1 MNNLEL
7 YNKFKSVPDSAK
19 KAITAGRLKG
29 KTDINPMWRI
39 KMLTEQ
45 FGPCGVG
52 WYPEIVDQWIEQG
65 ADGTAMAFVKINL
78 FVKIDGEWSKPIVGI
93 GGSMAIAKE
102 SNGKYTD
109 DECYKKAYTD
119 AISVS
124 CKMLGIAADVYYEKD
139 STKYDATPTSDVIC
153 PVCKKKVASAKIN
166 GDVLNPEQVLNKIGM
181 CASCYKTQKETGS

>member
-29 KTDINPMWRI
+29 KTDVNPMWRI

-124 CKMLGIAADVYYEKD
+124 CKLLGVAADVYYDKD
-139 STKYDATPTSDVIC
+139 STKYDSPMVSDVIC
-153 PVCKKKVASAKIN
+153 PICKKTVAGAKIN
-166 GDVLNPEQVLNKIGM
+166 GEALYPGQVLKKLGM
-181 CASCYKTQKETGS
+181 CVTCYKAQKETGS

>member
-109 DECYKKAYTD
+109 DEQYMKNMVILMD
-119 AISVS
+119 LSVVLLVILDILEWPIPIS
-124 CKMLGIAADVYYEKD
+124 KLWKD
-139 STKYDATPTSDVIC
+139 
-153 PVCKKKVASAKIN
+153 
-166 GDVLNPEQVLNKIGM
+166 
-181 CASCYKTQKETGS
+181 